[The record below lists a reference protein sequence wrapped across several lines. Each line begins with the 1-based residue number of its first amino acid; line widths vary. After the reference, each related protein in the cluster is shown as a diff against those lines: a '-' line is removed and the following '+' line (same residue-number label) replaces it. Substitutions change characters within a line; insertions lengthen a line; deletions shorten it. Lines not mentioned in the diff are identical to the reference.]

1 MSERQHIVRDLM
13 IFLDVSKK
21 QATVVGFDLPFVVR
35 MHPHPDNPDWCDNDR
50 LYETIARAIARD

>member
-13 IFLDVSKK
+13 IFVDGSKK
-21 QATVVGFDLPFVVR
+21 QATVVGFDKPFVVR
-35 MHPHPDNPDWCDNDR
+35 IHSHPDYSDWADNDR